1 MRLRLALLL
10 LVAVPAVALAHK
22 MTLYVEVTPTEL
34 RVMVKYDGA
43 DHGGSGPAVKLLR
56 MPGKE
61 LVEKKATDKKGEVVF
76 AKPAKGNYLVVAEDE
91 FHDAEKLIE
100 VGEEL
105 TVYADGPGNKWLLMA
120 AGVTAIVVLTV
131 AVWYLSKPKG
141 ERGASAP

>member
-1 MRLRLALLL
+1 MRFRLALLL
-10 LVAVPAVALAHK
+10 LVAVPSAAFAHK
-22 MTLYVEVTPTEL
+22 MMLYVEVTPTEL

-56 MPGKE
+56 MPGEE
-61 LVEKKATDKKGEVVF
+61 LVEKKETDKKGEVVF
-76 AKPAKGNYLVVAEDE
+76 AKPAKGKYRVIAEDE

-105 TVYADGPGNKWLLMA
+105 TVYDDGPGNKLLLMA

-131 AVWYLSKPKG
+131 VAWHFSKPKK
-141 ERGASAP
+141 A